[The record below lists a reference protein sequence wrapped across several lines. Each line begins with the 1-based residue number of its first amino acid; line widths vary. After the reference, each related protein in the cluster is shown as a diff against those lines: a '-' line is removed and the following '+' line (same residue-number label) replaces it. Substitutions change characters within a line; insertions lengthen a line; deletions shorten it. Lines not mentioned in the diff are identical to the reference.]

1 MPSDFHM
8 PSQTTALKSYP
19 SSLIALTTTA
29 VAGFDYTTQAV
40 QGKWICTG
48 GCRLHRGVWLK
59 KLAF

>member
-19 SSLIALTTTA
+19 SSLIALTTTV

-48 GCRLHRGVWLK
+48 WLQV
-59 KLAF
+59 AQGRMA

>member
-1 MPSDFHM
+1 MLSDFHM

-48 GCRLHRGVWLK
+48 SLQVAQGRM
-59 KLAF
+59 A